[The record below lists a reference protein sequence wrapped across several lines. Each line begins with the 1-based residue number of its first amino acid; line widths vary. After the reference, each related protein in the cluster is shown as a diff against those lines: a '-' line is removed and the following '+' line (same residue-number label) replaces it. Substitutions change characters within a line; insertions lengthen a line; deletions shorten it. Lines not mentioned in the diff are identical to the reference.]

1 MLQNQLKEKLGR
13 DELALGLFVPFYAPN
28 LVEMI
33 GYAGLD
39 FIVIDN
45 EHGCFADSEIE
56 ELIRAADLTGV
67 TPIVRVPYGAAG
79 VQKALDRGAK
89 GVQVPMVNT
98 KEDAEAAVR
107 RAKFPPR
114 GTRGAAYSVR
124 AARFGMDS
132 GKDYLDA
139 ADKNTLVVVHI
150 ETPEAVKNFDEIISV
165 PGVDIAFI
173 GPADL
178 SVSMGYKA
186 EGPSHPEVRAVIEDL
201 IRRGREKGVLMGF
214 MASGID
220 DIGRCEDLGVRYVT
234 QVASAL
240 IMAKF
245 KEMVRVGRRKG

>member
-1 MLQNQLKEKLGR
+1 M
-13 DELALGLFVPFYAPN
+13 Y
-28 LVEMI
+28 
-33 GYAGLD
+33 
-39 FIVIDN
+39 
-45 EHGCFADSEIE
+45 
-56 ELIRAADLTGV
+56 
-67 TPIVRVPYGAAG
+67 
-79 VQKALDRGAK
+79 
-89 GVQVPMVNT
+89 
-98 KEDAEAAVR
+98 
-107 RAKFPPR
+107 
-114 GTRGAAYSVR
+114 
-124 AARFGMDS
+124 S
-132 GKDYLDA
+132 GKNYLDA
-139 ADKNTLVVVHI
+139 ADENTLVVVHI

-245 KEMVRVGRRKG
+245 KEMVRVGRRQG

>member
-1 MLQNQLKEKLGR
+1 MLQNQLKEKLSK

-67 TPIVRVPYGAAG
+67 TPIVRVSYGAAG
-79 VQKALDRGAK
+79 IQKALDRGAK

-124 AARFGMDS
+124 AARFGMYS
-132 GKDYLDA
+132 GKNYLDA
-139 ADKNTLVVVHI
+139 ADENTLVVVHI

-186 EGPSHPEVRAVIEDL
+186 EGPSHPEVRAVIEEL